1 MYLKGIYNMENL
13 DGKKEVVKNRK
24 FTILGF
30 DVWEIL
36 AYFIVYS
43 IAGFLIETSFALVRY
58 GVLESRQSFLYGPFC
73 SIYGIGAVV
82 MVLFLQY
89 FQKNRFTLFAG
100 GFLIG
105 SITEY
110 LVSLIGELI
119 LHVKWW
125 DYSNMPLN
133 INGRICFYYSI
144 FWGVLAIF
152 LMKVVHPRIQ
162 KLIAYIVKKFNS
174 KAVKS
179 AISFI
184 TIFMIFDCIIS
195 AYAIQLYTIRM
206 IANNDLNVANKEIIC
221 ELNNK
226 LYDNKFRTKLIN
238 TFFNDKMMVRTY
250 PNLKAQQ
257 LDGTMVYFKDLL
269 PDIKPYYFKF
279 TEQDFNK

>member
-1 MYLKGIYNMENL
+1 MEEIEE
-13 DGKKEVVKNRK
+13 KKEVVKNKK

-30 DVWEIL
+30 NVWEIL

-43 IAGFLIETSFALVRY
+43 IAGFLIETCFALVRY

-125 DYSNMPLN
+125 DYSNMPIN

-152 LMKVVHPRIQ
+152 LMRVVHPRIQ
-162 KLIAYIVKKFNS
+162 KFIAYIVKKFNS

-184 TIFMIFDCIIS
+184 TIFIIFDCIIS

-206 IANNDLNVANKEIIC
+206 ISKYDLNVANKELIC
-221 ELNNK
+221 ELNDK
-226 LYDNKFRTKLIN
+226 LYDNKFCEKVVNI
-238 TFFNDKMMVRTY
+238 FFSDKTMVRTY

-279 TEQDFNK
+279 TDQDFNK